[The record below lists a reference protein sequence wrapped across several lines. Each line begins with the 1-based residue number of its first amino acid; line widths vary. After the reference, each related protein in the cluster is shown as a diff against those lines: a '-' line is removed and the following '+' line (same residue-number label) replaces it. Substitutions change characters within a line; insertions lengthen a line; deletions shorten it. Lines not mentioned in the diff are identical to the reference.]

1 MTRRIQYSIK
11 LEHRDG
17 AGDLIHSLGWIGSR
31 PWHNEDPCS
40 DHALVIAEQWWK
52 PGEGD
57 SLNVLQ
63 RKLGGDE
70 DEYSQVDGL
79 DC

>member
-1 MTRRIQYSIK
+1 MRIRYSLK

-17 AGDLIHSLGWIGSR
+17 AGDLVHSLDWISSR

-40 DHALVIAEQWWK
+40 DHALVIAEQFWK
-52 PGEGD
+52 PSEGD

-63 RKLGGDE
+63 KKLDGE
-70 DEYSQVDGL
+70 DQYSQVDGL